1 MSILWNLQWTPGD
14 PTKNTVDQPR
24 QRIININKGA
34 NSIMSIAYL
43 FPGQG
48 AQAVGMGKDA
58 YESDENA
65 KNIFDEADTSLGFS
79 LSNLCFN
86 GPEDT
91 LTQTINTQP
100 AILTASI
107 AMLEASRSIL
117 AQKGYSEPAFLA
129 GHSLGEYSALVAA
142 QSLPFGEA
150 VKLVRERGRLMQA
163 AGDASE
169 GAMAAVMGM
178 DESKLEEICN
188 KNGVDMANLNSTDQI
203 VISGSKSGVEKAQ
216 EMAEEA
222 GARRVVALKVSAA
235 FHSSLMD
242 PAVPGM
248 RDALNNSEIETPNIP
263 VVANVTAKPLNDSQD
278 ILEEL
283 ASQIRSPV
291 QWFRT
296 IQFLD
301 AQGVDT
307 YIEIG
312 PGRVL
317 TGLVKRILGEAE
329 TINISTMEDL
339 EKLSGS

>member
-1 MSILWNLQWTPGD
+1 MWNLQWASSCS
-14 PTKNTVDQPR
+14 TKDKIHKR
-24 QRIININKGA
+24 KYRRIAENEGVEN
-34 NSIMSIAYL
+34 IMSIAYL

-58 YESDENA
+58 YDSNQNA
-65 KNIFDEADTSLGFS
+65 KSIFDEADSSLGFS
-79 LSNLCFN
+79 LSDICFN

-100 AILTASI
+100 AILTASV
-107 AMLEASRSIL
+107 AMLEASRSVL
-117 AQKGYSEPAFLA
+117 AEKGYSEPSFVA

-142 QSLPFGEA
+142 GSLTFQEA
-150 VKLVRERGRLMQA
+150 VKLVRERGKLMQA

-178 DESKLEEICN
+178 EESKLEEICSA
-188 KNGVDMANLNSTDQI
+188 NGVDMANLNSTDQI
-203 VISGSKSGVEKAQ
+203 VISGSKSGIEKAQ
-216 EMAEEA
+216 KMAEEA

-248 RDALNNSEIETPNIP
+248 RDALNKSAIKEPNIP
-263 VVANVTAKPLNDSQD
+263 VVANVTAQPLSDQQD

-283 ASQIRSPV
+283 AKQIRSPV

-296 IQFLD
+296 IQYLD

-317 TGLVKRILGEAE
+317 TGLVKRILGEAQ
-329 TINISTMEDL
+329 TINISNMEDL